1 MGPLVCRASRNTNR
15 GDGLTSNVRSPR
27 DDEEELKAHIAIL
40 RGQSKSLKEV
50 LTEMMDEEPSDDL
63 VQAVENRILLAQERD
78 EAINLEK
85 IIESIQ
91 KMQSCWV

>member
-1 MGPLVCRASRNTNR
+1 MRA
-15 GDGLTSNVRSPR
+15 PR

-50 LTEMMDEEPSDDL
+50 LTDMLGEIPGNEL
-63 VQAVENRILLAQERD
+63 VEAVENRILLAQQQQESID
-78 EAINLEK
+78 LEK
-85 IIESIQ
+85 IVESIK

>member
-40 RGQSKSLKEV
+40 RGQSKSLEEV

>member
-78 EAINLEK
+78 EAIDIEK